1 VPNHWTYRAFH
12 PGDDLA
18 QGDIIAR
25 TEPVLGILKD
35 IHAYFCN
42 PKYLCFII
50 LTQSCDLVMRGGT
63 CKAKQISLGVVR
75 SLDDILSDNLAEL
88 CGTGFPGIYRQDARL
103 AAQQFLERVLNQNEQ
118 AHGLFYLH
126 PDADVGIAVPA
137 VAMLRVSI
145 SLRSRE
151 HYKTL
156 RGARRGCLKTEY
168 RNKLGWLTG
177 NLYSRV
183 DTTDWAD
190 QEGGEVAADQLI
202 RELLDGVGTVEQN
215 VWVPDL
221 WLEAAKAKRV
231 NLQTIPRNRVYA
243 TLKPLA
249 PPPPLST
256 AIERVKFNAMKLLS
270 ELNDAQFQQLIDL
283 AKADVVCP
291 LLGAQAAFC
300 VARTVMGPTG
310 EQLLALLDRMPS
322 DARLN
327 ASMAAQVG
335 RAVTRFKV
343 RRGPRE
349 IGSLLDLLRD
359 TPLFDAPAVAC
370 ACEIADQVL
379 GASFTSLR
387 DAFTKG
393 LQAERMGE
401 PVIAQL
407 HGLIRQVVDEA
418 LVERLLG
425 RLENDGQFKGALK
438 RA

>member
-1 VPNHWTYRAFH
+1 MPNHWTYKSFQ
-12 PGDDLA
+12 PGDDLS
-18 QGDIIAR
+18 QGDIIAW
-25 TEPVLGILKD
+25 TEPVLGILRD

-42 PKYLCFII
+42 PKYLCFIV

-63 CKAKQISLGVVR
+63 CKARQIGLGVVR

-88 CGTGFPGIYRQDARL
+88 CGTGFPGIYRQDARI

-156 RGARRGCLKTEY
+156 SAARRGCLETEY

-183 DTTDWAD
+183 DTTDWGD
-190 QEGGEVAADQLI
+190 HEGGEDAADRLMRQ
-202 RELLDGVGTVEQN
+202 LLDGSGALEQN
-215 VWVPDL
+215 VWVPDS
-221 WLEAAKAKRV
+221 WLEAAKARRV
-231 NLQTIPRNRVYA
+231 NLQTIPRNRVYS
-243 TLKPLA
+243 TLEPFA
-249 PPPPLST
+249 PPPPLT
-256 AIERVKFNAMKLLS
+256 IAIERVKFNATKLLN
-270 ELNDAQFQQLIDL
+270 ELNDEQLQRLVDL
-283 AKADVVCP
+283 AQAEIVYP
-291 LLGAQAAFC
+291 LLGAQAAFR
-300 VARTVMGPTG
+300 VARTVMGGPG
-310 EQLLALLDRMPS
+310 EQLIALLDRMPS
-322 DARLN
+322 DARMN
-327 ASMAAQVG
+327 ASMAAQVSQ
-335 RAVTRFKV
+335 AVTRFKG

-349 IGSLLDLLRD
+349 TGSLLDLLRD
-359 TPLFDAPAVAC
+359 TPLFDAPAIAC

-379 GASFTSLR
+379 GAAFAPFR
-387 DAFTKG
+387 DAFTQG
-393 LQAERMGE
+393 LQAERMSE
-401 PVIAQL
+401 PVVARL

-425 RLENDGQFKGALK
+425 RLKNDGQFKGALK